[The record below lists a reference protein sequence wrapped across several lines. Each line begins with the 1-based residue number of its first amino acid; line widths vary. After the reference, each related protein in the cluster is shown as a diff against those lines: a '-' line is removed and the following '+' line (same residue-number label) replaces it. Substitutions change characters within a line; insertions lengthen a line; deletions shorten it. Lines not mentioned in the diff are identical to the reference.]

1 MWQNVLKNIVCFDR
15 HIHSE
20 KSDWLDQQARC
31 LHEHAGCVL
40 GIFEIG
46 TFRPLLRPCKMC
58 AYAQGKVSF
67 AAVNFA
73 LNGIFIFSAV

>member
-1 MWQNVLKNIVCFDR
+1 
-15 HIHSE
+15 
-20 KSDWLDQQARC
+20 
-31 LHEHAGCVL
+31 
-40 GIFEIG
+40 
-46 TFRPLLRPCKMC
+46 LLRPCKMC